1 MFPRSHDG
9 SPPRKMGLMKR
20 RNRST
25 RKFREARFTSKRERK
40 RSSREITSNTYF
52 DRPPALASFH
62 RGQVLH
68 AQVYFHD
75 KPGIYKVRPVVFL
88 REVDRQVAEVLPAY
102 SSIHEAE
109 RDQSV
114 QVTIGQRGCYLSL
127 KSIRVDRANIITS
140 TRETLDLSQL
150 QDEGGEK

>member
-1 MFPRSHDG
+1 
-9 SPPRKMGLMKR
+9 MKR
-20 RNRST
+20 QQ
-25 RKFREARFTSKRERK
+25 RKFRGARFTSKRDRK
-40 RSSREITSNTYF
+40 QRARKEISSNNYF
-52 DRPPALASFH
+52 DRAPSLASFH

-68 AQVYFHD
+68 ARVYFD
-75 KPGIYKVRPVVFL
+75 DDPGTHKVRPVVFL

>member
-1 MFPRSHDG
+1 MFPRSHGG

-25 RKFREARFTSKRERK
+25 RKFREARFTSKRDRK

-88 REVDRQVAEVLPAY
+88 RQVDRRVAEVLPAY
-102 SSIHEAE
+102 SSIHEAT
-109 RDQSV
+109 RSRSV
-114 QVTIGQRGCYLSL
+114 QVEIGRRDCYLSL
-127 KSIRVDRANIITS
+127 KPIHVDRVDLVTS
-140 TRETLDLSQL
+140 TRETLDVPQH
-150 QDEGGEK
+150 QDESG